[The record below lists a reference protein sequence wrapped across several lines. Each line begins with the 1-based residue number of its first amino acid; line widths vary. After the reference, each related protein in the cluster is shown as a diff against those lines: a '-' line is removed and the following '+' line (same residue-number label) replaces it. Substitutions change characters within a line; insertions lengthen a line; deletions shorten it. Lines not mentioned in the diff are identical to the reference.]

1 MKKKTK
7 TNGIITVI
15 KYALNHLGKDLR
27 GLSNRTGGINQ
38 IEQYIVYISI
48 CSDWK
53 LVIIIS

>member
-38 IEQYIVYISI
+38 IEQYIVYISYTLLPM
-48 CSDWK
+48 CTA
-53 LVIIIS
+53 L